1 VDLTDIQTR
10 QADEASR
17 VKLRAVTYNN
27 IGCYYRKMGQPREAL
42 VNLER
47 ALQTLEETSNPEHA
61 GDTHLNICAIL
72 SQMGR
77 HTEAL
82 EHAQTA
88 LILLQEELYFEN
100 NSGESGG
107 AKSRFGVLAI
117 AYHNIAVEQEHLGRF
132 EDCLATYCKALELS
146 QAQLGD
152 SHPITVSLSKSFDD
166 ASNTWSN
173 PQCYE
178 KEEGPRA
185 ANPRSASRPSSAMS
199 RSSSYSSS
207 TKSHNKYTRTTTKTA
222 VSRLSRG
229 HPSSRTP
236 IRAQSASHAAVK
248 RRESSLM
255 GANVTRTAR
264 SLAKRDAEDLYGNE
278 RFDLDMLT
286 PRGASAR

>member
-1 VDLTDIQTR
+1 MELLRRAVDLTDIQTR

-185 ANPRSASRPSSAMS
+185 ANPRCHTPSLRLWRSEYSREFLH
-199 RSSSYSSS
+199 
-207 TKSHNKYTRTTTKTA
+207 K
-222 VSRLSRG
+222 
-229 HPSSRTP
+229 
-236 IRAQSASHAAVK
+236 
-248 RRESSLM
+248 
-255 GANVTRTAR
+255 
-264 SLAKRDAEDLYGNE
+264 
-278 RFDLDMLT
+278 
-286 PRGASAR
+286 